1 MGECKTKAIQANLGT
16 FGYNQTHSGIIQ
28 AYLGIFRT
36 LCYPDIIKAV
46 VYPKPWHIQNQK
58 HIHSPRIFTNLVY
71 SESSFIQNPG
81 IFRTLSHIYFEALT
95 FFHGYDYFRKL

>member
-46 VYPKPWHIQNQK
+46 VYPKP
-58 HIHSPRIFTNLVY
+58 
-71 SESSFIQNPG
+71 
-81 IFRTLSHIYFEALT
+81 
-95 FFHGYDYFRKL
+95 